1 MCQPKSNG
9 GQRCAG
15 HALKT
20 LQQRTASYEKT
31 PTPRKFEAVLESQA
45 LFASTPSGAQAL
57 RVAMEQAT
65 RDDNTVEA
73 TNIAR
78 VIEKGAIIRDRN
90 QAIAAIT
97 KGNREASALR
107 PVTVQSLDAAAPGT
121 TVNITVPT
129 SEGVNHNIFTRG
141 DDGRWH
147 QGTVDVRGSSAAELL
162 PAYEKA
168 KKKHGASIR
177 FGGAP
182 GPFAHGQTLPGG
194 RGPVRKETP
203 ADIAEKDAA
212 TLHAA
217 AGTTNPAAVTKLVR
231 DLWV

>member
-1 MCQPKSNG
+1 MCQSKSNG

-15 HALKT
+15 HALKA
-20 LQQRTASYEKT
+20 LQRRTASYEKT

-45 LFASTPSGAQAL
+45 VFASTPSGAQAL

-65 RDDNTVEA
+65 SDDNTVEA
-73 TNIAR
+73 NNIAR
-78 VIEKGAIIRDRN
+78 VIEKGAIIRERN

-97 KGNREASALR
+97 RGNREAAALS
-107 PVTVQSLDAAAPGT
+107 PITAESLDAAAPGT
-121 TVNITVPT
+121 MVTITVPT

-141 DDGRWH
+141 DDERWY
-147 QGTVDVRGSSAAELL
+147 QGTADVRGYSPAELL
-162 PAYEKA
+162 PAYESA

-194 RGPVRKETP
+194 RGPARRATP
-203 ADIAEKDAA
+203 ADVAEKDAA

-217 AGTTNPAAVTKLVR
+217 AGTTDPVAVAQLVR